1 MLKKPLTCAG
11 ALGKLNV
18 HTKSGSYSQMKTK
31 ALLLAGLVSLAG
43 ASVSEAQTV
52 YSVNSVGYIN
62 LTIPTGF
69 SMIANQLFTSG
80 STIGEIL
87 PTPAVG
93 TKFYKFN
100 GTGFD
105 ISQYLGAP
113 FNAWFPNGSATLLPG
128 EGGFLYNPAAPY
140 TLTFTG
146 EVPTGNLSNP
156 LVAGFS
162 IRSSIVP
169 QSGALS
175 SALGLPATVGDKVY
189 KYNGT
194 SYDIYQ
200 LLGAPFNAWFPSEP
214 SVNVGESFFV
224 YKGTG
229 TSWDRSFSIA
239 SN

>member
-62 LTIPTGF
+62 LTIPSGF
-69 SMIANQLFTSG
+69 SMIANQLFSSG
-80 STIGEIL
+80 STIAELL
-87 PTPAVG
+87 PTPQIG
-93 TKFYKFN
+93 TKIYKFN
-100 GTGFD
+100 GVGYD
-105 ISQYLGAP
+105 IKTFAGAP
-113 FNAWFPNGSATLLPG
+113 INGWFPDGNATLLPG
-128 EGGFLYNPAAPY
+128 EGAFIFNPGAPF

-175 SALGLPATVGDKVY
+175 SALGLPVAVGDKVY

-194 SYDIYQ
+194 GYTIYT
-200 LLGAPFNAWFPSEP
+200 LAGAPINGWFPSEP

-224 YKGTG
+224 FKGATA
-229 TSWDRSFSIA
+229 SWDRNFSIA

>member
-1 MLKKPLTCAG
+1 
-11 ALGKLNV
+11 
-18 HTKSGSYSQMKTK
+18 MKTK

-43 ASVSEAQTV
+43 ASVSDAQTV

-62 LTIPTGF
+62 LPIPSGF
-69 SMIANQLFTSG
+69 SMIANQLFSSG
-80 STIGEIL
+80 STIGELL

-100 GTGFD
+100 GTTFA
-105 ISQYLGAP
+105 ISEFAGAP
-113 FNAWFPNGSATLLPG
+113 FNTWFPDGNATLLPG
-128 EGGFLYNPAAPY
+128 EGGFLFNPTAPF
-140 TLTFTG
+140 TLTLTG
-146 EVPTGNLSNP
+146 EVPTGSLSNP

-169 QSGALS
+169 QSGLLS
-175 SALGLPATVGDKVY
+175 STLGMPAVPGDKVY

-194 SYDIYQ
+194 SYDIYEFA
-200 LLGAPFNAWFPSEP
+200 GAPFNTWFPSEP
-214 SVNVGESFFV
+214 SVNVGEAFFV
-224 YKGTG
+224 YKGAS